1 MKIAEFVSASLTIM
15 FISFASYSAASPPG
29 KTVSWNTPAGRVVF
43 SGSIHE
49 GKGMRCMDC
58 HQDSGK
64 GKKLFEMR
72 LNSFVTNH
80 RELDSGKYCGY
91 CHNGKV
97 SFRISDKANCS
108 RCHKK
113 SESKTRRTIL
123 SASGFQG

>member
-1 MKIAEFVSASLTIM
+1 MNNIRVVFAALSIAFLLLASQ
-15 FISFASYSAASPPG
+15 SAASPPG
-29 KTVSWNTPAGRVVF
+29 KTVSWYTPAGKVVF

-64 GKKLFEMR
+64 GNRLFEMKH
-72 LNSFVTNH
+72 NSFKTTH
-80 RELDSGKYCGY
+80 KELDAGRYCGH

-97 SFRISDKANCS
+97 SFSISDKSNCS

-113 SESKTRRTIL
+113 
-123 SASGFQG
+123 